1 MADTQF
7 TRKTCRLCGSDH
19 LVLGLPLK
27 PTPLADAYIP
37 KDQLKPQEIYPLDL
51 MLCESCG
58 HVQTGTVVYPEEIY
72 INYIYETTSS
82 VGLPKHFVQYA
93 DQVLARAQFQTP
105 KLVLDIGSNDGTL
118 LKCFKARGMSVLG
131 VDPAREIARRA
142 TEAGIE
148 TLGTFFNTD
157 LAKHIVEKYGQASIM
172 TSNNLVA
179 NVDDLD
185 DFFSGIRTVLAPD
198 GYFFFESF
206 YLADFIQNMV
216 FDFAYHE
223 HLSYFSVKPIQQ
235 FVRKHGLEL
244 VDVEAI
250 KTKGGSLRY
259 VIRHQAAGQA
269 SSPTVAHYIEQE
281 QAMGVQTLQGL
292 TAFADKI
299 LEVKA
304 NVRNYLQSCQAQG
317 LKIAGYGASAT
328 STTLVYHFGLGDFL
342 DYFVDE
348 YQAKQGLYSPGLHL
362 PVYSPEVLSQA
373 ETKPDVVLVLAWR
386 FAEGII
392 AKNQAFLAAGGQ
404 FAVPLPQLNIIKG

>member
-7 TRKTCRLCGSDH
+7 VRKTCRLCGSDS
-19 LVLGLPLK
+19 LVLGVPLT
-27 PTPLADAYIP
+27 PTPLADSYIP
-37 KDQLKPQEIYPLDL
+37 KEQLKAQEIYPLDL
-51 MLCESCG
+51 MLCEACG

-82 VGLPKHFVQYA
+82 VGLPEHFVQYA
-93 DQVLARAQFQTP
+93 DQVLARAQFDTP

-142 TEAGIE
+142 TAAGVE
-148 TLGTFFNTD
+148 TLGTFFNTE
-157 LAKHIVEKYGQASIM
+157 LAKQIVEKYGHASIM

-185 DFFSGIRTVLAPD
+185 DFFAGIQTVLAPD

-206 YLADFIQNMV
+206 YLADFIKNMV

-259 VIRHQAAGQA
+259 VIRHQAAGQTPSA
-269 SSPTVAHYIEQE
+269 TVTDYIAQE

-292 TAFADKI
+292 NIFADKI

-304 NVRNYLQSCQAQG
+304 NVRNYLQACQAQG

-362 PVYSPEVLSQA
+362 PVYSPEALYQT